1 LLASLC
7 SAFSQKKAGK
17 NQKKKLSKKFQKKIP
32 QKKKFKNI
40 FGLTGAAPYF
50 GSVCKKIGGLC
61 CAGLAGKG
69 ILTLDS
75 TLFYRFKKTCKILP

>member
-17 NQKKKLSKKFQKKIP
+17 NQKKKSPKNFKKKFH
-32 QKKKFKNI
+32 KKKFKNI